1 MVQPEHHNGRND
13 ARVSATSVARQ
24 RFSQGTAVIT
34 GAAAG
39 IGEGLARHLAALGMT
54 VVVADIDSGRAE
66 KVAVDIVSAG
76 GRAEPRALDVADP
89 VAVDSFAAEVFD
101 RFGSVELLINNA
113 GIETA
118 GLLWEV
124 DLDRWARL
132 MQINVDG
139 VFYCL
144 RSFVPRMIATGS
156 PSCIANLSSV
166 GGLNTVAVQ
175 SPYIVS
181 KHAVLALT
189 ECLYQDLSIVGAP
202 IQVSAVIPH
211 SIRSDIF
218 TSAQRDAPTENET
231 ANAVFAAMQRDNV
244 EKGLDPLVAAEHMVE
259 QIARGEFWIHSD
271 DELCTAAAHRRGRQ
285 LLDLLPPADPRDM
298 LARMGVPIPKG

>member
-1 MVQPEHHNGRND
+1 MTMQTG
-13 ARVSATSVARQ
+13 VAQ
-24 RFSQGTAVIT
+24 ERFSRGVAVVT

-39 IGEGLARHLAALGMT
+39 IGEGLARHLASLGMT
-54 VVVADIDSGRAE
+54 VLVADIDAGRAQA
-66 KVAVDIVSAG
+66 VAEDIVSGG
-76 GRAEPRALDVADP
+76 GRAEAWAVDVAD
-89 VAVDSFAAEVFD
+89 ADSVEAMAAGVFA
-101 RFGSVELLINNA
+101 RHGSVEMLVNNA
-113 GIETA
+113 GVESA
-118 GLLWEV
+118 GLLWEI
-124 DLDRWARL
+124 DRDRWRRL

-144 RSFVPRMIATGS
+144 RSFVPRMIEVGT

-166 GGLNTVAVQ
+166 GGLNSVAVQ

-181 KHAVLALT
+181 KHAVLAMT
-189 ECLYQDLSIVGAP
+189 ECLHQDLSIVGAP

-218 TSAQRDAPTENET
+218 VSAQRQAPTANAT

-244 EKGLDPLVAAEHMVE
+244 EKGLDPLVAAEHMIE

-271 DELCTAAAHRRGRQ
+271 DEMCIAAAHRRGKQ
-285 LLDLLPPADPRDM
+285 LLELDPPADPRGM
-298 LARMGVPIPKG
+298 LARMGITVE

>member
-1 MVQPEHHNGRND
+1 M
-13 ARVSATSVARQ
+13 SATSVARQ
-24 RFSQGTAVIT
+24 RFSRGTAVIT

-54 VVVADIDSGRAE
+54 VVVADIDSDRAE

-76 GRAEPRALDVADP
+76 GGAEPRALDVADP
-89 VAVDSFAAEVFD
+89 VAVDSLAAGVFD

-298 LARMGVPIPKG
+298 LARMGVPIPKGQP

>member
-1 MVQPEHHNGRND
+1 MTMQVGA
-13 ARVSATSVARQ
+13 ARE
-24 RFSQGTAVIT
+24 RFSHGVAVVT

-54 VVVADIDSGRAE
+54 VVVADIDAERAAT
-66 KVAVDIVSAG
+66 VAEDIVAG
-76 GRAEPRALDVADP
+76 GGSAEPCAVDVADP
-89 VAVDSFAAEVFD
+89 DSVETMAAAVFD
-101 RFGSVELLINNA
+101 RHGSVELLVNNA
-113 GIETA
+113 GVETS
-118 GLLWEV
+118 GLLWEI
-124 DLDRWARL
+124 DRERWHRL

-144 RSFVPRMIATGS
+144 QSFVPRMIEVGS
-156 PSCIANLSSV
+156 PSCIANMSSV
-166 GGLNTVAVQ
+166 GGLNAVAVQ

-181 KHAVLALT
+181 KHAVLAMT
-189 ECLYQDLSIVGAP
+189 ECLHQDLAIVGAP

-211 SIRSDIF
+211 SIRSEIF
-218 TSAQRDAPTENET
+218 LSAQREAPTGNAT

-271 DELCTAAAHRRGRQ
+271 DEMCIAAAHRRGRQ
-285 LLDLLPPADPRDM
+285 LLDLDPPADPRGM
-298 LARMGVPIPKG
+298 LARMGISVE

>member
-1 MVQPEHHNGRND
+1 MQTSS
-13 ARVSATSVARQ
+13 ARE
-24 RFSQGTAVIT
+24 RFSRGVAVVT

-39 IGEGLARHLAALGMT
+39 IGEGLVRHLSSLGMT
-54 VVVADIDSGRAE
+54 VVVSDID
-66 KVAVDIVSAG
+66 G
-76 GRAEPRALDVADP
+76 GRAAKVVDEIVAAGGKAEPYAVDVADP
-89 VAVDSFAAEVFD
+89 DAVETMASEVFE
-101 RFGSVELLINNA
+101 RHGSVELLVNNA
-113 GIETA
+113 GVESA
-118 GLLWEV
+118 GLLWEI
-124 DLDRWARL
+124 DRERWQRL

-144 RSFVPRMIATGS
+144 RSFVPRMIAAGT

-166 GGLNTVAVQ
+166 GGLNAVAVQ

-181 KHAVLALT
+181 KHAVLAMT
-189 ECLYQDLSIVGAP
+189 ECLHQDLAIVGAP

-211 SIRSDIF
+211 SIRSEIF
-218 TSAQRDAPTENET
+218 LSAQREAPTDNPT

-271 DELCTAAAHRRGRQ
+271 DDLCMAAMHRRAQQ
-285 LLDLLPPADPRDM
+285 LLDHASPADPHTM
-298 LARMGVPIPKG
+298 LTRMGITVEHGA

>member
-1 MVQPEHHNGRND
+1 
-13 ARVSATSVARQ
+13 
-24 RFSQGTAVIT
+24 
-34 GAAAG
+34 
-39 IGEGLARHLAALGMT
+39 MT
-54 VVVADIDSGRAE
+54 VVVADIDSDRAE

-76 GRAEPRALDVADP
+76 GGAEPRALDVADP
-89 VAVDSFAAEVFD
+89 VAVDSLAAGVFD

-298 LARMGVPIPKG
+298 LARMGVPIPKGQP